1 MLRIIRFFWIF
12 GRLKSRK
19 RYFRR
24 SSSFTVISASIGKGG
39 VSDSDKIR
47 ILSTFTSISPVARFS
62 FTAPLLFST
71 VPVTAITN
79 SALKE
84 PAFLKP
90 SSPIVSSSKYNW
102 INPLLSRKST
112 KIRLPRFLLFCTHPI
127 RVTVSPIFS
136 LETSVHLWDLF
147 NPFMDSAILFS
158 S

>member
-1 MLRIIRFFWIF
+1 MRFFWIL

-47 ILSTFTSISPVARFS
+47 MLSTFTSMSPVSRFS
-62 FTAPLLFST
+62 FTAPLRFST

-84 PAFLKP
+84 AAFLKP

-102 INPLLSRKST
+102 IKPLLSRKST
-112 KIRLPRFLLFCTHPI
+112 RIRLPRFLLFCTHPI

-136 LETSVHLWDLF
+136 LETSVHLWDRF